1 MTKIKKFDLLMSEIT
16 SGQLENKE
24 SEIVDRMG
32 DILSE
37 EGLGTIDEMMTEL
50 RNFLISKNKL
60 DEYLDEEGTMKIP
73 FETVFS
79 WFKTSIEKKRE
90 GLR

>member
-1 MTKIKKFDLLMSEIT
+1 MSSINKFDLLMSEIT
-16 SGQLENKE
+16 SGSLEDKE

-32 DILSE
+32 EILEE
-37 EGLGTIDEMMTEL
+37 EGMGTIDDMMTEL
-50 RNFLISKNKL
+50 ATFLSEKEKL
-60 DEYLDEEGTMKIP
+60 DEYLDEEGTMKVP

-79 WFKTSIEKKRE
+79 WFKTSIEKKRQ

>member
-1 MTKIKKFDLLMSEIT
+1 MSEIT
-16 SGQLENKE
+16 KGQLENKE
-24 SEIVDRMG
+24 NEIIGRMEE
-32 DILSE
+32 ILE
-37 EGLGTIDEMMTEL
+37 EEKLGTMDDMMTDM
-50 RNFLISKNKL
+50 RVFLESKEKL
-60 DEYLDEEGTMKIP
+60 GEHLDGEGTMKVS

>member
-1 MTKIKKFDLLMSEIT
+1 MSEIT
-16 SGQLENKE
+16 SGSLEDKE

-32 DILSE
+32 EILEE
-37 EGLGTIDEMMTEL
+37 EGMGTIDDMMTEL
-50 RNFLISKNKL
+50 ATFLSEKEKL
-60 DEYLDEEGTMKIP
+60 DEYLDEEGTMKVP

-79 WFKTSIEKKRE
+79 WFKTSIEKKRQ